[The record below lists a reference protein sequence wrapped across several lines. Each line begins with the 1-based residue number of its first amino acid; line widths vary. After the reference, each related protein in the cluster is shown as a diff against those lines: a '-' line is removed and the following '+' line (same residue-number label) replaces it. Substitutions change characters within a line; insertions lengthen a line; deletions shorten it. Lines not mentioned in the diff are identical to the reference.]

1 MREVVVTGIGLVAP
15 GAANPAALAEL
26 FARAR
31 PAMRSLGQLPGGP
44 WHGGV
49 ADADDLEQGLSRAEL
64 ANLDR
69 TSLLALR
76 AAGQSL
82 DDAGLVGDEAL
93 TQAGVY
99 LGCGGGGLLS
109 LEDNLRQ
116 MVARGDVRSTCLLRT
131 MANAPT
137 AQLSIRWGLLGP
149 SYTYAVACA
158 SSAIAIGEAWRA
170 IACGDADIMLAGGT
184 ETPLGEISVKGWA
197 AMRVMA
203 RSDQADHPPT
213 CAPFCADRS
222 GMMLGEGAAIFVLEE
237 AGRARRRGARIHAR
251 LLGYG
256 AASDASH
263 ITAPHPDGQAR
274 AIRAALRSAGVPLDE
289 VGYVNAHGTA
299 TANGDAS
306 ECQALQQVFGH
317 RLADIPVSST
327 KSFHG
332 HLIGAAGALE
342 LVPAILAV
350 RDGFIAPTLNF
361 QRPDPA
367 CPIDCVPNTPRER
380 PGTRVALSN
389 SFSFGGSNACLVVG
403 SDRC

>member
-1 MREVVVTGIGLVAP
+1 MREVVITGLGLVAP
-15 GAANPAALAEL
+15 GARDPAALAAL
-26 FARAR
+26 LARAQ
-31 PAMRSLGQLPGGP
+31 PAMRALPQLPGGP

-49 ADADDLEQGLSRAEL
+49 ADADDLEQGLSRSEL

-69 TSLLALR
+69 SALLALR
-76 AAGQSL
+76 AAGQAL

-93 TQAGVY
+93 VQAGVY
-99 LGCGGGGLLS
+99 LGCGGGGALS
-109 LEDNLRQ
+109 IEENMRQ
-116 MVARGDVRSTCLLRT
+116 MLARGDVRSTCLLRA

-137 AQLSIRWGLLGP
+137 AQVSIRWGLQG
-149 SYTYAVACA
+149 STYTYAVACA

-170 IACGDADIMLAGGT
+170 IARGDADVMLAGGT
-184 ETPLGEISVKGWA
+184 ETPLGELSVKGWA

-203 RSDQADHPPT
+203 RSDDAARPPL
-213 CAPFCADRS
+213 CAPFCAERG
-222 GMMLGEGAAIFVLEE
+222 GMMLGEGAAILVLEE

-256 AASDASH
+256 AASDAAH

-274 AIRAALRSAGVPLDE
+274 AMRAALRSAGVPPDA
-289 VGYVNAHGTA
+289 VGYINAHGTA

-306 ECQALQQVFGH
+306 ECQALQQVFGAQ
-317 RLADIPVSST
+317 LAHIPVSST

-361 QRPDPA
+361 RRADPA
-367 CPIDCVPNTPRER
+367 CPIDCVPNTPREQ
-380 PGTRVALSN
+380 PGTQVALSN

-403 SDRC
+403 RVQ